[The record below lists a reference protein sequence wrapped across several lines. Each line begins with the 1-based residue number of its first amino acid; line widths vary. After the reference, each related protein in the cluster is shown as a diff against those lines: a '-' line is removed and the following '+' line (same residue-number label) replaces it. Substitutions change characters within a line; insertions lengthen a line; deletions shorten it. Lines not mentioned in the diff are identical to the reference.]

1 MSGRGMKLLVRVH
14 VKSVL
19 CSFLSEVGYKLS
31 TKLSSSQ
38 AEGNMI
44 TYRIHRVYKMKINHV
59 ALEKCDC
66 S

>member
-1 MSGRGMKLLVRVH
+1 MKLLVRAQ

-31 TKLSSSQ
+31 AKLSSSQ

-44 TYRIHRVYKMKINHV
+44 TYRIHSVYKKKINHV
-59 ALEKCDC
+59 ALEKCDY